1 MIFWMIFREVLD
13 LIPEKV
19 RKIIGSILLIFGT
32 VLFLLAYFG
41 DWGSGLEGIGGLA
54 ALIVGLSSIV
64 LGLIF
69 LMHRRLDLFY
79 WDESDDEK
87 DLAKNLIMKNRK
99 QQIDCSSCNQK
110 LNIPF
115 SYSGNISCPACG
127 INMELEEGIIQA
139 GKPFRS
145 GLIGRVPFDSHTSV
159 RGAHAFSSQSFS
171 TQLRNSRLPSL
182 QTPQHTC
189 LHHLQNL

>member
-1 MIFWMIFREVLD
+1 MHRMIFRMIFREVLD

-32 VLFLLAYFG
+32 VVFLWAYFG
-41 DWGSGLEGIGGLA
+41 DWGSGFEGIGGLI
-54 ALIVGLSSIV
+54 ALFVGLGSIV
-64 LGLIF
+64 LGLIII
-69 LMHRRLDLFY
+69 LHRRLDLFY

-115 SYSGNISCPACG
+115 SYSGKISCPACG
-127 INMELEEGIIQA
+127 IYIELEEGIIQA
-139 GKPFRS
+139 E
-145 GLIGRVPFDSHTSV
+145 
-159 RGAHAFSSQSFS
+159 
-171 TQLRNSRLPSL
+171 
-182 QTPQHTC
+182 
-189 LHHLQNL
+189 

>member
-1 MIFWMIFREVLD
+1 MHRMIFRMIFREVLD

-32 VLFLLAYFG
+32 VFFLLAYFG

-64 LGLIF
+64 LGLRII
-69 LMHRRLDLFY
+69 LHRRLDLFY

-139 GKPFRS
+139 EG
-145 GLIGRVPFDSHTSV
+145 
-159 RGAHAFSSQSFS
+159 
-171 TQLRNSRLPSL
+171 NPSD
-182 QTPQHTC
+182 QG
-189 LHHLQNL
+189 